1 MDKKQGFGQANKGRG
16 PQKRPAQK
24 PGPKGNQDG
33 SKWRPLTKLGRM
45 VDKKEITSL
54 EQIFKLAIPIKEV
67 EIVDKLIKAEDYKE
81 EVMKVKPIQKMTT
94 AGQRTRFKVWV
105 LIGDG
110 NGHIGLGQKAHKE
123 VQGAVKGAIR
133 DAKMNI
139 VPVRM
144 SYWGNYIGQPH
155 TIPFKVTGK
164 EGSVSIRLVPAPRG
178 TGLVGGQASKKV
190 LQIAGIKDC
199 YTQSTGKTKTKGNF
213 IFATYKALKKTYTQ
227 MNPNFWGAPIMSKD
241 LFQKNQEDEAQ
252 TNNSSNQDDS
262 DEQFGED

>member
-1 MDKKQGFGQANKGRG
+1 
-16 PQKRPAQK
+16 
-24 PGPKGNQDG
+24 
-33 SKWRPLTKLGRM
+33 
-45 VDKKEITSL
+45 
-54 EQIFKLAIPIKEV
+54 
-67 EIVDKLIKAEDYKE
+67 
-81 EVMKVKPIQKMTT
+81 MTQ

-110 NGHIGLGQKAHKE
+110 KGHIGLGQKAHKE

-155 TIPFKVTGK
+155 TIPFKVSGK

-213 IFATYKALKKTYTQ
+213 IFATYKALRKTYTQ
-227 MNPNFWGAPIMSKD
+227 MNPNFWGQPVMTKN
-241 LFQKNQEDEAQ
+241 LFWENPEDEKESQ
-252 TNNSSNQDDS
+252 DSEDDS
-262 DEQFGED
+262 DAQFGEEN